1 MRFWNYFYQEISLQS
16 WITLKSLGAN
26 KPKGLI
32 IMALAKDKDYVMLE
46 PVVLYSS
53 LTPAYDNKIYVCCTA
68 VVFNFL

>member
-1 MRFWNYFYQEISLQS
+1 M
-16 WITLKSLGAN
+16 GAN